1 MKKLGF
7 LFVFMALA
15 GLTFAQNAVVDQTNE
30 SGTSVQAAVTQT
42 GTNTAT
48 VTQSSVLN
56 VNNVNTISATVNQ
69 TNTPGGVANS
79 VTINQSIT
87 DDDDSDGSI
96 LSADATQEGEDNSIR
111 QTQENNGND
120 FLDRFVSRVF
130 TASQTGNSNLI
141 EQSST
146 DGDQGSVEFTAT
158 QVGDENTA
166 TQTTL
171 MAGGSSYDGDQTP
184 FATGVIL
191 QEGNLNQATQIMQSL
206 DADGNIYQNGSSNT
220 GTQFFGNLSKENYAD
235 IDQFGEANE
244 AHQTFSSG
252 NSTAISTLT
261 AFQNGQGNQSEQT
274 VTVGNDNT
282 GYVEQTGNYG
292 DAFQTFTGDD
302 NNASVDQSGYMNVAT
317 QDLIGDMNN
326 ATIEQVGGSE
336 NSATQKMEGHNDNAT
351 IQQLNNSYGSYNTAS
366 QTFTSTSG
374 DNTASILQN
383 GLGGATPPNT
393 ATQYVEGTS
402 NNLSI
407 TQTAESW
414 YSDATQNVL
423 GAESSNNTLTIN
435 QDWGDDNNALQTVS
449 GSSNT
454 VYGEQHGV
462 WYGNGENLT
471 QTITG
476 DLNDISVIQYAD
488 NDFATQTVTGDGNTL
503 KTVQNG
509 ENASAVMLVIGDN
522 NVASLEQNG
531 SVASADI
538 YQEGELNVVQGLS
551 GAEFAIGN
559 GTLDIDQFGT
569 GNIANI
575 GQTAF
580 GASATVNQSGA
591 GNVATVN
598 QY

>member
-171 MAGGSSYDGDQTP
+171 MAGGSSYNGDQTP

-206 DADGNIYQNGSSNT
+206 DAEGNIYQNGSSNIA
-220 GTQFFGNLSKENYAD
+220 TQLFGNLTKENYAD
-235 IDQFGEANE
+235 IDQIGLSNE
-244 AHQTFSSG
+244 AHQTFSPG
-252 NSTAISTLT
+252 NNTSVSSLT
-261 AFQNGQGNQSEQT
+261 AYQNGEGNFSEQT
-274 VTVGNDNT
+274 VTVGNDNI
-282 GYVEQTGNYG
+282 GNVSQTGDYG
-292 DAFQTFTGDD
+292 DAFQTFTGND
-302 NNASVDQSGYMNVAT
+302 
-317 QDLIGDMNN
+317 NN
-326 ATIEQVGGSE
+326 ATILQSGYE
-336 NSATQKMEGHNDNAT
+336 NDATQNLTGDE
-351 IQQLNNSYGSYNTAS
+351 NTAS
-366 QTFTSTSG
+366 IVQDGGEFNQATQEMSGMNDDASITQTASYSSVATQIFTSTSG
-374 DNTASILQN
+374 DNTATILQN
-383 GLGGATPPNT
+383 SLSGNTPPNT

-407 TQTAESW
+407 TQTGGSW

-435 QDWGDDNNALQTVS
+435 QDWGDDNNALQSVT

-462 WYGNGENLT
+462 WFGDGENLT

-476 DLNDISVIQYAD
+476 DLNDISVIQYED
-488 NDFATQTVTGDGNTL
+488 NAFATQTVTGDGNTL

-522 NVASLEQNG
+522 NVAALEQNG

>member
-7 LFVFMALA
+7 LFVFMALVA
-15 GLTFAQNAVVDQTNE
+15 LTFAQQAVVDQTNE

-42 GTNTAT
+42 GTNIAT

-79 VTINQSIT
+79 VTINQTIT
-87 DDDDSDGSI
+87 DDDDTDGSI
-96 LSADATQEGEDNSIR
+96 LTADATQEGENNSIR
-111 QTQENNGND
+111 QTQENNGDDLLN
-120 FLDRFVSRVF
+120 RFVSRVF
-130 TASQTGNSNLI
+130 TASQFGNSNTI

-158 QVGDENTA
+158 QVGNENVA
-166 TQTTL
+166 TQSTL
-171 MAGGSSYDGDQTP
+171 LAGGSSYDGDQTP
-184 FATGVIL
+184 FATGVIF
-191 QEGNLNQATQIMQSL
+191 QEGNLNQATQLMQSL
-206 DADGNIYQNGSSNT
+206 DAGGDIYQNGTSNIA
-220 GTQFFGNLSKENYAD
+220 TQFFGNLSKENYAD
-235 IDQFGEANE
+235 IDQSGEANE

-302 NNASVDQSGYMNVAT
+302 NNASVNQSGYMNVAI
-317 QDLIGDMNN
+317 QDLTGDMNN
-326 ATIEQVGGSE
+326 ATIEQVSGSE
-336 NSATQKMEGHNDNAT
+336 NLATQIMEGYNDNASIYQT
-351 IQQLNNSYGSYNTAS
+351 GSYSSVAS
-366 QTFTSTSG
+366 QIFTSTSG
-374 DNTASILQN
+374 DNTATILQN
-383 GLGGATPPNT
+383 GLGGNTPPNT

-407 TQTAESW
+407 TQTGGGW
-414 YSDATQNVL
+414 FSDATQNVL
-423 GAESSNNTLTIN
+423 GAESANNALTIN
-435 QDWGDDNNALQTVS
+435 QDWGDDNNALQTVT

-454 VYGEQHGV
+454 IYGEQHGV

-522 NVASLEQNG
+522 NIASLEQNG

-559 GTLDIDQFGT
+559 GTLDIDQFGAS
-569 GNIANI
+569 NIANI

-580 GASATVNQSGA
+580 GASATVNQSGV